1 MVRWQA
7 VSVPTERKEGMS
19 PVLATIAE
27 LIVATLKLSGLKKKQ
42 TFMISVSI
50 GQEFMGVLAG
60 KFWFRVSHEITD
72 KMSTRVAVLKSLFRT

>member
-27 LIVATLKLSGLKKKQ
+27 LIVATLKLSG
-42 TFMISVSI
+42 
-50 GQEFMGVLAG
+50 
-60 KFWFRVSHEITD
+60 ITQ
-72 KMSTRVAVLKSLFRT
+72 LFCFAHRFYGPRIRTVQSRGGSFLLHYVWHLS